1 MRFTHLEKATTVLS
15 DHPVRL
21 TSAYAIGPVEL
32 PENCGVG
39 REWSNYFT
47 HEDWN
52 LEKACEEGLELS
64 AGGKAAC
71 RLLTELDPRNAELNL
86 GVFPPLAEQERLLL
100 VSNLRCMAAQE
111 VVIRPFE
118 GTGQIW
124 IDGILVYAES
134 GPFRLHMEEGDHT
147 VIIIAAFIP
156 DEARSI
162 RISGTQICDHPDV
175 TELQREFVE
184 RNIRFHM
191 AWLEVE
197 KSSEREGEKSP
208 ISFYLLR
215 KDRVDLPADQTV
227 WIEVTD
233 DAGTKLDRFQATWEQ
248 EQRYA
253 WDEEMTGNTGM
264 LHFTVAYHD
273 HEAGEHHFVYSVLV
287 RPLSAVVQGLQEEYD
302 HYKQAH
308 VRDAL
313 KAARKIQIEGL
324 LEELKRL
331 TALPEDPFEIWDYR
345 VVREYIKLLKRIFT
359 YGCAEQSQ
367 HSFSLQEQNIFVS
380 PDGIG
385 ESFFVSRLDNSLQRY
400 TIQLPRGQLSG
411 SFSAE
416 RQYPLIVLMP
426 GKRYELG
433 LPDFQQRDFGR
444 DWEEE
449 AIFVTFSC
457 RGVTLGSYI
466 GEAAFLEALDVI
478 LQSYPVDEDRIYLTG
493 YSNGGYAAWAMAQA
507 YPSRFAAIAVIA
519 GAPHPKQLMNL
530 SNLPVLN
537 IVGEQDYLFDQAYT
551 APETELASSHFKGVV
566 EHCSNHW
573 DTHELRLLDGVLGW
587 LMQWKRDVAP
597 QRIAYR
603 TERGRHNRAYWLE
616 LAKMDEHEEY
626 AELHGEMS
634 TTGELDITAVHADEF
649 IIHLS
654 HEVMALELAQV
665 RIGARIF
672 VLDLLEYS
680 RFRFVKMES
689 QKRPSPEYRL
699 IAERGRGSDV
709 SSAKETKTEQET
721 SGVKSAGR
729 NARSHGMGVLD
740 VYMERLHIVL
750 PSSYATPE
758 EEQAM
763 KRTANA
769 LASPR
774 TATWNP
780 YIGVHY
786 PVVSAHDI
794 LEEELADSNVIC
806 ITSALTRHELLQ
818 RHQENLQFVCT
829 EEGYT
834 LGGDFIAG
842 EYCLSYIQ
850 PSPWS
855 AYRQM
860 LVVATNSPRM
870 LGKNLFMRK
879 LIMPGYFNGLHP
891 YLNKEIIVYDSK
903 GVRAFNFISNQ
914 HACHKL
920 QGQ

>member
-1 MRFTHLEKATTVLS
+1 MRFTHLEKATTVLP

-39 REWSNYFT
+39 REWSNHFT

-52 LEKACEEGLELS
+52 LEKACEEGLELA
-64 AGGKAAC
+64 AGGKVAC

-100 VSNLRCMAAQE
+100 VSNLRCMTAQE

-134 GPFRLHMEEGDHT
+134 GPFRLYMEEGDHT

-162 RISGTQICDHPDV
+162 RISGNQICDHPDV
-175 TELQREFVE
+175 AELHREFVE

-197 KSSEREGEKSP
+197 KSAEREGGKSP

-215 KDRVDLPADQTV
+215 KDRVDLPADQMV
-227 WIEVTD
+227 WVEVTN
-233 DAGTKLDRFQATWEQ
+233 DAGTKLDRFPVTWEQ

-253 WDEEMTGNTGM
+253 WDKEMIENTGM
-264 LHFTVAYHD
+264 LHFTVTYQD
-273 HEAGEHHFVYSVLV
+273 QKAGEHRFVYSVLV
-287 RPLSAVVQGLQEEYD
+287 RPLSDVVQGLQEEYD

-308 VRDAL
+308 AKDTNAVQ
-313 KAARKIQIEGL
+313 KIQIEGL

-345 VVREYIKLLKRIFT
+345 VVREYIQLLKQIFT
-359 YGCAEQSQ
+359 YGFAEQSQ
-367 HSFSLQEQNIFVS
+367 HPFSFQENSIFLS
-380 PDGIG
+380 PDGLG
-385 ESFFVSRLDNSLQRY
+385 EGFFVSRLDNSIQRY
-400 TIQLPRGQLSG
+400 TVQLPR
-411 SFSAE
+411 SFSPE

-433 LPDFQQRDFGR
+433 LPDFQQRNFGR

-449 AIFVTFSC
+449 ALFVTFSC

-466 GEAAFLEALDVI
+466 GEAAFLEALEVI
-478 LQSYPVDEDRIYLTG
+478 LQAYPVHEDRIYLTG
-493 YSNGGYAAWAMAQA
+493 YSNGAYAAWAMAQA

-530 SNLPVLN
+530 SNLPILN
-537 IVGEQDYLFDQAYT
+537 IVGEQDYLFAQAYE
-551 APETELASSHFKGVV
+551 APAAELASSHFKGVV
-566 EHCSNHW
+566 EQGSNHW

-587 LMQWKRDVAP
+587 LMQWKRDAAP

-603 TERGRHNRAYWLE
+603 TERDRHNRAYWLE
-616 LAKMDEHEEY
+616 LTRMDEHEEY
-626 AELHGEMS
+626 AELYGEMS
-634 TTGELDITAVHADEF
+634 TTGKLDVTAVHADEF

-699 IAERGRGSDV
+699 IAERGKESGV
-709 SSAKETKTEQET
+709 SSTKETEAEQEIN
-721 SGVKSAGR
+721 GMGSAGR

-740 VYMERLHIVL
+740 VYMDRLHIVL

-769 LASPR
+769 LANPR

-780 YIGVHY
+780 YIGVYY
-786 PVVSAHDI
+786 PVVSASDI
-794 LEEELADSNVIC
+794 SEEDLADSNVIC
-806 ITSALTRHELLQ
+806 IVSGLARHELLQ
-818 RHQENLQFVCT
+818 RHQGNLHLECT

-842 EYCLSYIQ
+842 EYGLSYIQ

-855 AYRQM
+855 ACRQM

-903 GVRAFNFISNQ
+903 GVRAFNFTSIQ
-914 HACHKL
+914 DACHKL

>member
-1 MRFTHLEKATTVLS
+1 MRFTHLEKATTVLL

-21 TSAYAIGPVEL
+21 TSAYAIGPVKL

-39 REWSNYFT
+39 REWSNHFT

-100 VSNLRCMAAQE
+100 VSNLRSIAAQE

-134 GPFRLHMEEGDHT
+134 GPFRLYLEEGDHT
-147 VIIIAAFIP
+147 VVIIAAFIP

-162 RISGTQICDHPDV
+162 RISGNQIYDHPDV
-175 TELQREFVE
+175 AELHHEFIE

-197 KSSEREGEKSP
+197 KSAEREGEKSP
-208 ISFYLLR
+208 ILFYLLR
-215 KDRVDLPADQTV
+215 KDRVDLPADQTLWV
-227 WIEVTD
+227 EVTND
-233 DAGTKLDRFQATWEQ
+233 EGTKLDRFQANWEQ

-253 WDEEMTGNTGM
+253 WNEEMTGNTGM
-264 LHFTVAYHD
+264 LHFTVTYED
-273 HEAGEHHFVYSVLV
+273 HEAGEHQNVYSVLV
-287 RPLSAVVQGLQEEYD
+287 RPLIVVVQRLQEEYD

-308 VRDAL
+308 ARDAL
-313 KAARKIQIEGL
+313 HAARKIQIEGL

-345 VVREYIKLLKRIFT
+345 VVREYIKLLKQIFR
-359 YGCAEQSQ
+359 YGFAEQYQ
-367 HSFSLQEQNIFVS
+367 HPFSLQEKNIFLP

-385 ESFFVSRLDNSLQRY
+385 EGFFVSRLDNSLQRY
-400 TIQLPRGQLSG
+400 TVQLPRCY
-411 SFSAE
+411 SAE

-426 GKRYELG
+426 GKQYELG
-433 LPDFQQRDFGR
+433 LPDFQQRNFGR
-444 DWEEE
+444 NWEEE

-478 LQSYPVDEDRIYLTG
+478 LQAYPVDEDRIYLTG
-493 YSNGGYAAWAMAQA
+493 YSNGAYAAWAMAQA

-519 GAPHPKQLMNL
+519 GVPHPKQLMNL
-530 SNLPVLN
+530 SNLPILN
-537 IVGEQDYLFDQAYT
+537 IVGEQDYLFAQAYT
-551 APETELASSHFKGVV
+551 TPATELASSHFKGVV
-566 EHCSNHW
+566 EQLSNHW
-573 DTHELRLLDGVLGW
+573 DTHELRLLDSVLGW
-587 LMQWKRDVAP
+587 LMQWKRDIAP

-616 LAKMDEHEEY
+616 LTRMDEHEEY
-626 AELHGEMS
+626 AELYGEMS

-649 IIHLS
+649 VIHLS

-699 IAERGRGSDV
+699 IAERGRGSGV
-709 SSAKETKTEQET
+709 AAKESETERQIR
-721 SGVKSAGR
+721 GVKSAGR
-729 NARSHGMGVLD
+729 NAWGHGMGVLD
-740 VYMERLHIVL
+740 IYMERLHIVL
-750 PSSYATPE
+750 PSGYATPE
-758 EEQAM
+758 EERAM

-769 LASPR
+769 LANPR

-786 PVVSAHDI
+786 PVVSANEI
-794 LEEELADSNVIC
+794 SEEELADSNVIC
-806 ITSALTRHELLQ
+806 IASGLIRHELLQ

-834 LGGDFIAG
+834 LGADFTAG

-850 PSPWS
+850 PAPWS
-855 AYRQM
+855 ASRQM

-870 LGKNLFMRK
+870 LGKNLFMRN

-903 GVRAFNFISNQ
+903 GMHAFNFTSIQ
-914 HACHKL
+914 HTYPKL